1 MAAYYARAVFDFQGE
16 GETELTIYEN
26 EELTIVNV
34 VSSYR
39 PNQEILVADWLKTSH
54 VT

>member
-34 VSSYR
+34 RKISETDRIRKY
-39 PNQEILVADWLKTSH
+39 WLLIG
-54 VT
+54 